1 MFNPD
6 THLNNLASLF
16 LVFFQNNFKFAEKLQ
31 DQYKELPY
39 TLHTATLF
47 KFCQLSQQSHF

>member
-16 LVFFQNNFKFAEKLQ
+16 LVFKNNFKFAEKLQ